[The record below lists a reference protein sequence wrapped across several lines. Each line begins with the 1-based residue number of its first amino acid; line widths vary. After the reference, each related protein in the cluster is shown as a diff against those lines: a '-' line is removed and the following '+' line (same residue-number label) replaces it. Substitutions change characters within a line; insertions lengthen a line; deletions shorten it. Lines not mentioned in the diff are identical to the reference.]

1 MASDEF
7 ISLEAPCEAD
17 AKDEGGDIQVKAPD
31 VNGAEPLA
39 SELQPEGE
47 AGVVGSNPKPSAGNL
62 DLEEGQVEDMDIADD
77 DIVVGKDQLSDA
89 YIQPQTSV
97 LAAVQTVIGFEVKLN
112 KGDGTENAPIYESN
126 SISVEESRILLNGI
140 LCISVNIILQLLVS
154 MFSEDSF
161 VFIESWELYLHKKH
175 RLYLYSWDP
184 KTCYCNLGEI
194 YSCCCSL
201 IWHF

>member
-17 AKDEGGDIQVKAPD
+17 AKDEGGDVQVKAPD

-47 AGVVGSNPKPSAGNL
+47 AGVVGGNPKPSAGNL
-62 DLEEGQVEDMDIADD
+62 DLEEGQVEDMDLTDD
-77 DIVVGKDQLSDA
+77 DVVVGKDQLLDA
-89 YIQPQTSV
+89 SIQPHTSV
-97 LAAVQTVIGFEVKLN
+97 AAVQTLIGFEVKLD

-140 LCISVNIILQLLVS
+140 LCISANILLQLQVS

-161 VFIESWELYLHKKH
+161 VSIESWELYLHKKH
-175 RLYLYSWDP
+175 RLLLIL
-184 KTCYCNLGEI
+184 LGP
-194 YSCCCSL
+194 
-201 IWHF
+201 

>member
-17 AKDEGGDIQVKAPD
+17 AKDEGADVQVKAPD

-62 DLEEGQVEDMDIADD
+62 DLEEGQVEDMDLTDD
-77 DIVVGKDQLSDA
+77 DVVVGKDQLLDA
-89 YIQPQTSV
+89 SILPEISV
-97 LAAVQTVIGFEVKLN
+97 AAVQTVIGFEVKLD

-126 SISVEESRILLNGI
+126 SISIEESRILLNGL
-140 LCISVNIILQLLVS
+140 LCISANILLQLQVP
-154 MFSEDSF
+154 MFSEDLF
-161 VFIESWELYLHKKH
+161 VSIESWEL
-175 RLYLYSWDP
+175 
-184 KTCYCNLGEI
+184 C
-194 YSCCCSL
+194 
-201 IWHF
+201 